1 MPSMSRRA
9 LLRTVAAGGAAVGV
23 PGLLTACSTASDD
36 GDVSNAGKKLAAWP
50 AQAAAASGPR
60 PDLAPTAAGVQAG
73 YLTYPSDLT
82 TSVKR
87 TPGDGSTVR
96 VMSVTFGTPPK
107 GASQN
112 QYWRAVEKALGVRI
126 EFTVIP
132 QADYQKKMATVMAG
146 DPDSLPDIINVFS
159 GFPLPREAQ
168 FVQRRAE
175 DLTPFLSGE
184 AVRDYPNLAG
194 IPTDAWRDM
203 GRIGGRIYGIP
214 LERPLPGS
222 TLWLNQAMFTDAGMK
237 AGWTSEDFAAVAGKA
252 THGRTY
258 ALGAAAGSLF
268 GNGVHAAAHNAPN
281 AWAVDKK
288 GVFHSNLTDERY
300 KAAVAYQAALRKNG
314 SYYPEATSVSSAD
327 LGTLFLNGTVG
338 SLQDGFGAYQTRY
351 PDSKGL
357 LTPAPALPYSV
368 DGTPGGI
375 VAARRSFGY
384 TILKQAK
391 KERIEMLLRLLDY
404 LAAPFGTKEWELGHY
419 GLEGVHFTRGADGSP
434 EATKLGEVENVTN
447 LPFRY
452 LAEGPQVLFV
462 PGMPDAVRALHD
474 WQTKVVPVAI
484 RNASYGLKS
493 ATEATQG
500 TTLKALMD
508 DTITAVI
515 AGRASMS
522 DYETAV
528 TRWRARGGDTMAE
541 EFAKEYAANS

>member
-9 LLRTVAAGGAAVGV
+9 LLRTVAAGGAAACA
-23 PGLLTACSTASDD
+23 PGLLTACSTAPDN
-36 GDVSNAGKKLAAWP
+36 GDVSNAGKKLAPWP
-50 AQAAAASGPR
+50 AHVAAAGPK
-60 PDLAPTAAGVQAG
+60 PDLAPTTAGVQAG

-87 TPGDGSTVR
+87 TPGDGSTIR

-107 GASQN
+107 SASRN
-112 QYWRAVEKALGVRI
+112 RYWEAVEKALGVKI

-146 DPDSLPDIINVFS
+146 DPDSLPDILNVFS
-159 GFPLPREAQ
+159 GFALPREAQ

-175 DLTPFLSGE
+175 DLTPYLSGA

-222 TLWLNQAMFTDAGMK
+222 TLWLNQGMFTDAGMTD
-237 AGWTSEDFAAVAGKA
+237 GWTSEDFAAVAAKA

-268 GNGVHAAAHNAPN
+268 GNAVHAAAHNAPN
-281 AWAVDKK
+281 TWAVDAK
-288 GVFHSNLTDERY
+288 GVFHPNLTDERY
-300 KAAVAYQAALRKNG
+300 QAAVAYQAALRKSG
-314 SYYPEATSVSSAD
+314 DYHPDATSISSAD

-338 SLQDGFGAYQTRY
+338 SLQDGFGAYQSRY

-368 DGTPGGI
+368 GGTPGGI

-384 TILKQAK
+384 TILKTAK

-404 LAAPFGTKEWELGHY
+404 LAAPFGTEEWELSHY
-419 GLEGVHFTRGADGSP
+419 GLEGVHFTRGTDGSP
-434 EATKLGEVENVTN
+434 EPTRLGEVENVTN

-474 WQTKVVPVAI
+474 WQTKVVPVAV
-484 RNASYGLKS
+484 RNAAYGLKS
-493 ATEATQG
+493 ATETAQG

-522 DYETAV
+522 DYDTAV
-528 TRWRARGGDTMAE
+528 ARWRARGGDRMAE
-541 EFAKEYAANS
+541 EYAKEYAAGS